1 MKEQTIRGSFWTL
14 VDAAGGQVLSLL
26 AFLVLARLLVPED
39 YGIVALATS
48 ILAIPGVL
56 VYEGLADALI
66 QRDDLQDR
74 HINAAFWANLGLAG
88 AFVLLAQISAGWI
101 AEAAGEPLVGPAVR
115 WLSLVLIPTAIT
127 SIVGAIYRRKFQY
140 STFALR
146 TLIATASSAIVGVG
160 MAAFGFGV
168 WSLIVSQM
176 VQAVVGVGVMWVGLK
191 WRPNFEF
198 SAAAFRDLYKFASHV
213 MAGNALRFAT
223 DRIDQIII
231 GSFLSVL
238 ALGYYY
244 MAQRLLT
251 TINFMTISL
260 VDNVML
266 PALSRMQDDRNKL
279 IETYI
284 SMIWAAA
291 ILWVPTVAGLGLVSS
306 HLVPVLFGHK
316 WDAAVPVILIV
327 SVTAASQ
334 ALVRPTSQVLLAVGK
349 PNVNVLINLIQLAIT
364 IVSFAVG
371 VRYGIAGAAWAYTF
385 TSFASIPFHLVAL
398 HRVVDVPVGRLLR
411 RYSSVVAAGIV
422 MSVAV
427 FVVGEISSPGMGD
440 WCFLVQIAAG
450 AAVYAIALYG
460 FAPIKVKELVL
471 TVSQALHLTA

>member
-14 VDAAGGQVLSLL
+14 IDAAGGQVLSLL
-26 AFLVLARLLVPED
+26 AFLVLARLLVPQD
-39 YGIVALATS
+39 YGVVALATS
-48 ILAIPGVL
+48 ILAIPRVL
-56 VYEGLADALI
+56 LNEVLAAALI
-66 QRDDLQDR
+66 QRDDLQDG

-88 AFVLLAQISAGWI
+88 VFIVLAQIAAGWI
-101 AEAAGEPLVGPAVR
+101 AETTGEPLVGPAVR
-115 WLSLVLIPTAIT
+115 WLSLSLIATALT
-127 SIVGAIYRRKFQY
+127 SIVGAIYRRKFHY

-146 TLIATASSAIVGVG
+146 TLIATASAAIVGVG
-160 MAAFGFGV
+160 MAFFGYGV
-168 WSLIVSQM
+168 WSLIVSQI
-176 VQAVVGVGVMWVGLK
+176 VQAVTGAWVMWIGLT
-191 WRPNFEF
+191 WRPRFEF
-198 SAAAFRDLYKFASHV
+198 SFAAFRTLYKFASHV

-231 GSFLSVL
+231 GSFLGVL

-244 MAQRLLT
+244 MALRLLT

-279 IETYI
+279 VETYI

-291 ILWVPTVAGLGLVSS
+291 ILWVPTVAGLGLISS

-364 IVSFAVG
+364 VVSFIVG
-371 VRYGIAGAAWAYTF
+371 VR
-385 TSFASIPFHLVAL
+385 
-398 HRVVDVPVGRLLR
+398 
-411 RYSSVVAAGIV
+411 
-422 MSVAV
+422 
-427 FVVGEISSPGMGD
+427 
-440 WCFLVQIAAG
+440 
-450 AAVYAIALYG
+450 
-460 FAPIKVKELVL
+460 
-471 TVSQALHLTA
+471 